1 MIYLPVDKE
10 TSRLVMDCLAYN
22 GEDHIFYLK
31 LLITSV
37 YVNYYIL
44 TESLWT
50 QTGLPN
56 KLRFNYTK
64 FDHYE

>member
-1 MIYLPVDKE
+1 
-10 TSRLVMDCLAYN
+10 MDCLAYN